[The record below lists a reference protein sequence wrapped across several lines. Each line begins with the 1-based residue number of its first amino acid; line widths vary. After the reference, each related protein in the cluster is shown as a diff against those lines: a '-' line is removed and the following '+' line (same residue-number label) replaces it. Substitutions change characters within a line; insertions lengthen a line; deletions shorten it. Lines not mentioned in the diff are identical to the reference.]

1 MPPVDP
7 LYWGLAVIPLALLMI
22 TLVVLRWKAH
32 EAASVGMFAAIL
44 IAFGMYR
51 MDLADIA
58 VASAVG
64 VWEAAAILYII
75 IPALIFYHVI
85 DRARGF
91 DALREQIKSFT
102 SNELFLV
109 LSAGWVFVSFM
120 QSISG
125 FGTPIVVVA
134 PILFA
139 LGVKPVYAVAIPL
152 IGHAWANTFGTLGVA
167 WVTLEGIVTMQDVL
181 LTAVS
186 AGILLWMANVLAGVT
201 IAYIYGRRQAVTY
214 ALPMIAIISVVH
226 GGGQLIGIYFWEPAF
241 ANFFAATLA
250 LLTLAPISKLS
261 RYATP
266 ADDIERR
273 PAMKDEFTSMHAER
287 STPVV
292 ADGGTAE
299 DADPRADGGIV
310 APTTT
315 DAVDEDLM
323 NLKLAA
329 LPFGVLAVIAFVTA
343 VVEPIGE
350 ALEPAELVIP
360 FPAVETGYGVET
372 AALGGAG
379 EGLAL
384 INYPGMFL
392 LVSALVAYLVY
403 RYTGHYERTRELV
416 EGEQE
421 GFLTVVLRTA
431 IPASIAVVG
440 FLVMALVM
448 DYSGQT
454 SVLAQ
459 GLASIATDNTYGFL
473 SPVIGALGAFMTS
486 SNTASNILFGA
497 LQLETSAALG
507 TSESWILAGQTAG
520 GAIGNAISPAN
531 VILGTTAVGIVG
543 REGDVLRVV
552 IPWVVGVCALVGIFI
567 VAAIGV
573 GFLGVI

>member
-1 MPPVDP
+1 M
-7 LYWGLAVIPLALLMI
+7 AAIPLVLLLV
-22 TLVVLRWKAH
+22 TLVVFRWAAH

-44 IAFGMYR
+44 VAFGLYQL
-51 MDLADIA
+51 DVTGLA

-64 VWEAAAILYII
+64 IWEAVAILYII

-102 SNELFLV
+102 NNELFLV
-109 LSAGWVFVSFM
+109 LAAGWVFVSFM

-134 PILFA
+134 PILLA
-139 LGVKPVYAVAIPL
+139 LGAKPVYAVAIPL

-167 WVTLEGIVTMQDVL
+167 WVTLEGIVEMQNVL
-181 LTAVS
+181 LTALS
-186 AGILLWMANVLAGVT
+186 AGVLLWIANISAGLT
-201 IAYIYGRRQAVTY
+201 IAYIYGRREAVSY
-214 ALPMIAIISVVH
+214 ALPFVVVISVVH
-226 GGGQLIGIYFWEPAF
+226 GGGQLLGIYFWEPAF

-250 LLTLAPISKLS
+250 LLTLAPLSKLS

-266 ADDIERR
+266 ADGIESR
-273 PAMKDEFTSMHAER
+273 PAMKDEIETRGA
-287 STPVV
+287 STPSPAV
-292 ADGGTAE
+292 ADGGETTG
-299 DADPRADGGIV
+299 DVRTDGGT
-310 APTTT
+310 ATAG
-315 DAVDEDLM
+315 DAAHTVDDDLM
-323 NLKLAA
+323 SLKLAA

-343 VVEPIGE
+343 VVEPVGE
-350 ALEPAELVIP
+350 ALGTVELVLP
-360 FPAVETGYGVET
+360 FPAVETGLGVET
-372 AALGGAG
+372 GALSAAGDGI
-379 EGLAL
+379 AL
-384 INYPGMFL
+384 LNYPGAFL

-403 RYTGHYERTRELV
+403 RQAGYYEQTRELLD
-416 EGEQE
+416 GEQE
-421 GFLTVVLRTA
+421 GFLDVVLRTA

-459 GLASIATDNTYGFL
+459 GLATVATNETYGFL
-473 SPVIGALGAFMTS
+473 SPIIGALGAFMTS
-486 SNTASNILFGA
+486 SNTASNILFSG
-497 LQLETSAALG
+497 LQLETAIALG

-543 REGDVLRVV
+543 REGDVLRKV
-552 IPWVVGVCALVGIFI
+552 IPWVAVVCAIVGIVI
-567 VAAIGV
+567 VVATIV
-573 GFLGVI
+573 GFLGAI

>member
-7 LYWGLAVIPLALLMI
+7 LYWGLAAVPLVLLMI
-22 TLVVLRWKAH
+22 TLVVFRWKAH

-44 IAFGMYR
+44 VAFGMYR
-51 MDLADIA
+51 MELGDIA

-64 VWEAAAILYII
+64 VWEAVAILYII
-75 IPALIFYHVI
+75 IPALIFYHII

-102 SNELFLV
+102 NNELFLV
-109 LSAGWVFVSFM
+109 LAAGWVFVSFM

-134 PILFA
+134 PILLA

-186 AGILLWMANVLAGVT
+186 AGVLLWIANAIAGLT
-201 IAYIYGRRQAVTY
+201 IAYISGRRKAVTY
-214 ALPMIAIISVVH
+214 AVPMVAIVSVVH
-226 GGGQLIGIYFWEPAF
+226 GGGQLLGIYFWEPAF

-250 LLTLAPISKLS
+250 LLALAPISKLS
-261 RYATP
+261 LYATP
-266 ADDIERR
+266 ADDIETR
-273 PAMKDEFTSMHAER
+273 PAMKDDFTSLR
-287 STPVV
+287 SEGPSPAV
-292 ADGGTAE
+292 ADGGTPTGSSDTE
-299 DADPRADGGIV
+299 PRTDGGT
-310 APTTT
+310 AT
-315 DAVDEDLM
+315 ASGVDSDLM
-323 NLKLAA
+323 SLKLAA
-329 LPFGVLAVIAFVTA
+329 LPFGVLALLAFVTA

-350 ALEPAELVIP
+350 ALATVELVVP
-360 FPAVETGYGVET
+360 FPGVETGFGIET
-372 AALGGAG
+372 EALGAG
-379 EGLAL
+379 DGLAL

-392 LVSALVAYLVY
+392 LVSALVAYLAY
-403 RYTGHYERTRELV
+403 RYTGHYEKTRQLTN
-416 EGEQE
+416 GDQE
-421 GFLTVVLRTA
+421 GFVAVVLRTA
-431 IPASIAVVG
+431 VPASIAVVG

-448 DYSGQT
+448 DYSGQV

-459 GLASIATDNTYGFL
+459 GLASVATTDTYGFL
-473 SPVIGALGAFMTS
+473 SPIIGALGAFMTS

-497 LQLETSAALG
+497 LQLETAGALG

-520 GAIGNAISPAN
+520 GAIGNAMSPAN

-543 REGDVLRVV
+543 REGDVLRKV
-552 IPWVVGVCALVGIFI
+552 IPWVAGVCAIVGAFI
-567 VAAIGV
+567 VVSIAV
-573 GFLGVI
+573 GFLGAI

>member
-7 LYWGLAVIPLALLMI
+7 LYWGLAAVPLVLLMI
-22 TLVVLRWKAH
+22 TLVVFRWKAH

-44 IAFGMYR
+44 VAFGMYR
-51 MDLADIA
+51 MELGDIA

-64 VWEAAAILYII
+64 VWEAVAILYII
-75 IPALIFYHVI
+75 IPALIFYHII

-102 SNELFLV
+102 NNELFLV
-109 LSAGWVFVSFM
+109 LAAGWVFVSFM

-134 PILFA
+134 PILLA

-186 AGILLWMANVLAGVT
+186 AGVLLWIANAIAGLT
-201 IAYIYGRRQAVTY
+201 IAYIYGRRKAVTY
-214 ALPMIAIISVVH
+214 AVPMVAIISVVH
-226 GGGQLIGIYFWEPAF
+226 GGGQLLGIYFWEPAF

-250 LLTLAPISKLS
+250 LLALAPISKLS
-261 RYATP
+261 LYATP
-266 ADDIERR
+266 ADDIETR
-273 PAMKDEFTSMHAER
+273 PAMKDDFTSLR
-287 STPVV
+287 SEGPSPAV
-292 ADGGTAE
+292 ADGGTPTGSSDTE
-299 DADPRADGGIV
+299 PRTDGGT
-310 APTTT
+310 AT
-315 DAVDEDLM
+315 ASGVDSDLM
-323 NLKLAA
+323 SLKLAA
-329 LPFGVLAVIAFVTA
+329 LPFGVLALLAFVTA

-350 ALEPAELVIP
+350 ALATVELVVP
-360 FPAVETGYGVET
+360 FPGVETGFGIET
-372 AALGGAG
+372 EALGAG
-379 EGLAL
+379 DGLAL

-392 LVSALVAYLVY
+392 LVSALVAYLAY
-403 RYTGHYERTRELV
+403 RYTGHYEKTRQLTN
-416 EGEQE
+416 GDQE
-421 GFLTVVLRTA
+421 GFVAVVLRTA
-431 IPASIAVVG
+431 VPASIAVVG

-448 DYSGQT
+448 DYSGQV

-459 GLASIATDNTYGFL
+459 GLASVATTDTYGFL
-473 SPVIGALGAFMTS
+473 SPIIGALGAFMTS

-497 LQLETSAALG
+497 LQLETAGALG

-520 GAIGNAISPAN
+520 GAIGNAMSPAN

-543 REGDVLRVV
+543 REGDVLRKV
-552 IPWVVGVCALVGIFI
+552 IPWVAGVCAIVGAFI
-567 VAAIGV
+567 VVSIAV
-573 GFLGVI
+573 GFLGAI

>member
-1 MPPVDP
+1 M
-7 LYWGLAVIPLALLMI
+7 AAIPLVLLLV
-22 TLVVLRWKAH
+22 TLVVFRWAAH

-44 IAFGMYR
+44 VAFGLYQL
-51 MDLADIA
+51 DVTGLA

-64 VWEAAAILYII
+64 IWEAVAILYII

-102 SNELFLV
+102 NNELFLV
-109 LSAGWVFVSFM
+109 LAAGWVFVSFM

-134 PILFA
+134 PILLA
-139 LGVKPVYAVAIPL
+139 LGAKPVYAVAIPL

-167 WVTLEGIVTMQDVL
+167 WVTLEGIVEMQNVL
-181 LTAVS
+181 LTALS
-186 AGILLWMANVLAGVT
+186 AGVLLWIANISAGLT
-201 IAYIYGRRQAVTY
+201 IAYIYGRREAVSY
-214 ALPMIAIISVVH
+214 ALPFVVVISVVH
-226 GGGQLIGIYFWEPAF
+226 GGGQLLGIYFWEPAF

-250 LLTLAPISKLS
+250 LLTLAPLSKLS

-266 ADDIERR
+266 ADGIESR
-273 PAMKDEFTSMHAER
+273 PAMKDEIETRGA
-287 STPVV
+287 STPSPAV
-292 ADGGTAE
+292 ADGGETTG
-299 DADPRADGGIV
+299 DVRTDGGT
-310 APTTT
+310 ATAG
-315 DAVDEDLM
+315 DAAHTVDDDLM
-323 NLKLAA
+323 SLKLAA

-343 VVEPIGE
+343 VVEPVGE
-350 ALEPAELVIP
+350 ALGTVELVLP
-360 FPAVETGYGVET
+360 FPAVETGLGVET
-372 AALGGAG
+372 GALSAAGDGI
-379 EGLAL
+379 AL
-384 INYPGMFL
+384 LNYPGAFL

-403 RYTGHYERTRELV
+403 RQAGYYEQTRELLD
-416 EGEQE
+416 GEQE
-421 GFLTVVLRTA
+421 GFLDVVLRTA

-459 GLASIATDNTYGFL
+459 GLATVATNETYGFL
-473 SPVIGALGAFMTS
+473 SPIIGALGAFMTS
-486 SNTASNILFGA
+486 SNTASNILFGG
-497 LQLETSAALG
+497 LQLETAIALG

-543 REGDVLRVV
+543 REGDVLRKV
-552 IPWVVGVCALVGIFI
+552 IPWVAVVCAIVGIVI
-567 VAAIGV
+567 VVATIV
-573 GFLGVI
+573 GFLGAI

>member
-7 LYWGLAVIPLALLMI
+7 LYWGLAAVPLVLLMI
-22 TLVVLRWKAH
+22 TLVVFRWKAH

-44 IAFGMYR
+44 VAFGMYR
-51 MDLADIA
+51 MELGDIA

-64 VWEAAAILYII
+64 VWEAVAILYII
-75 IPALIFYHVI
+75 IPALIFYHII

-102 SNELFLV
+102 NNELFLV
-109 LSAGWVFVSFM
+109 LAAGWVFVSFM

-134 PILFA
+134 PILLA

-186 AGILLWMANVLAGVT
+186 AGVLLWIANAIAGLT
-201 IAYIYGRRQAVTY
+201 IAYIYGRRKAVTY
-214 ALPMIAIISVVH
+214 AVPMVAIVSVVH
-226 GGGQLIGIYFWEPAF
+226 GGGQLLGIYFWEPAF

-250 LLTLAPISKLS
+250 LLALAPISKLS
-261 RYATP
+261 LYATP
-266 ADDIERR
+266 ADDIETR
-273 PAMKDEFTSMHAER
+273 PAMKDDFTSLR
-287 STPVV
+287 SEGPSPAV
-292 ADGGTAE
+292 ADGGTPTGSSDTE
-299 DADPRADGGIV
+299 PRTDGGT
-310 APTTT
+310 AT
-315 DAVDEDLM
+315 ASGVDSDLM
-323 NLKLAA
+323 SLKLAA
-329 LPFGVLAVIAFVTA
+329 LPFGVLALLAFVTA

-350 ALEPAELVIP
+350 ALATVELVVP
-360 FPAVETGYGVET
+360 FPGVETGFGIET
-372 AALGGAG
+372 EALGAG
-379 EGLAL
+379 DGLAL

-392 LVSALVAYLVY
+392 LVSALVAYLAY
-403 RYTGHYERTRELV
+403 RYTGHYEKTRQLTN
-416 EGEQE
+416 GDQE
-421 GFLTVVLRTA
+421 GFVAVVLRTA
-431 IPASIAVVG
+431 VPASIAVVG

-448 DYSGQT
+448 DYSGQV

-459 GLASIATDNTYGFL
+459 GLASVATTDTYGFL
-473 SPVIGALGAFMTS
+473 SPIIGALGAFMTS

-497 LQLETSAALG
+497 LQLETAGALG

-520 GAIGNAISPAN
+520 GAIGNAMSPAN

-543 REGDVLRVV
+543 REGDVLRKV
-552 IPWVVGVCALVGIFI
+552 IPWVAGVCAIVGAFI
-567 VAAIGV
+567 VVSIAV
-573 GFLGVI
+573 GFLGAI

>member
-1 MPPVDP
+1 M
-7 LYWGLAVIPLALLMI
+7 AAIPLVLLLV
-22 TLVVLRWKAH
+22 TLVVFRWAAH

-44 IAFGMYR
+44 VAFGLYQL
-51 MDLADIA
+51 DVTGLA

-64 VWEAAAILYII
+64 IWEAVAILYII

-102 SNELFLV
+102 NNELFLV
-109 LSAGWVFVSFM
+109 LAAGWVFVSFM

-134 PILFA
+134 PILLA
-139 LGVKPVYAVAIPL
+139 LGAKPVYAVAIPL

-167 WVTLEGIVTMQDVL
+167 WVTLEGIVEMQNVL
-181 LTAVS
+181 LTALS
-186 AGILLWMANVLAGVT
+186 AGVLLWIANISAGLT
-201 IAYIYGRRQAVTY
+201 IAYIYGRREAVSY
-214 ALPMIAIISVVH
+214 ALPFVVVISVVH
-226 GGGQLIGIYFWEPAF
+226 GGGQLLGIYFWEPAF

-250 LLTLAPISKLS
+250 LLTLAPLSKLS

-266 ADDIERR
+266 ADGIESR
-273 PAMKDEFTSMHAER
+273 PAMKDEIETRGA
-287 STPVV
+287 STPSPAV
-292 ADGGTAE
+292 ADGGETTG
-299 DADPRADGGIV
+299 DVRTDGGT
-310 APTTT
+310 ATAG
-315 DAVDEDLM
+315 DAAHTVDDDLM
-323 NLKLAA
+323 SLKLAA

-343 VVEPIGE
+343 VVEPVGE
-350 ALEPAELVIP
+350 ALGTVELVLP
-360 FPAVETGYGVET
+360 FPAVETGLGVET
-372 AALGGAG
+372 GALSAAGDGI
-379 EGLAL
+379 AL
-384 INYPGMFL
+384 LNYPGAFL

-403 RYTGHYERTRELV
+403 RQAGYYEQTRELLD
-416 EGEQE
+416 GEQE
-421 GFLTVVLRTA
+421 GFLDVVLRTA

-459 GLASIATDNTYGFL
+459 GLATVATNETYGFL
-473 SPVIGALGAFMTS
+473 SPIIGALGAFMTS
-486 SNTASNILFGA
+486 SNTASNILFGG
-497 LQLETSAALG
+497 LQLETTIALG

-543 REGDVLRVV
+543 REGDVLRKV
-552 IPWVVGVCALVGIFI
+552 IPWVAVVCAIVGIVI
-567 VAAIGV
+567 VVATIV
-573 GFLGVI
+573 GFLGAI

>member
-7 LYWGLAVIPLALLMI
+7 LYWGLAAIPLLLLMV
-22 TLVVLRWKAH
+22 TLVVFRWKAH

-44 IAFGMYR
+44 VAFGMYR
-51 MDLADIA
+51 MELSDIA

-64 VWEAAAILYII
+64 VWEAVAILYII
-75 IPALIFYHVI
+75 IPALIFYHII

-109 LSAGWVFVSFM
+109 LAAGWVFVSFM

-134 PILFA
+134 PILLA

-186 AGILLWMANVLAGVT
+186 AGVLLWIANVIAGLT
-201 IAYIYGRRQAVTY
+201 IAYIYGRRKAVTY
-214 ALPMIAIISVVH
+214 AVPMVAIVSLVH
-226 GGGQLIGIYFWEPAF
+226 GGGQLLGIYFWEPAF

-250 LLTLAPISKLS
+250 LLALAPISKLS
-261 RYATP
+261 LYASP
-266 ADDIERR
+266 ADGIETR
-273 PAMKDEFTSMHAER
+273 PAMKDDFTSLR
-287 STPVV
+287 SDSPSPAV
-292 ADGGTAE
+292 ADGGTPAGSSDTE
-299 DADPRADGGIV
+299 PQTDGGV
-310 APTTT
+310 ATGSS
-315 DAVDEDLM
+315 VDDDLM
-323 NLKLAA
+323 SLKLAA
-329 LPFGVLAVIAFVTA
+329 LPFGVLAVLAFVTA
-343 VVEPIGE
+343 VVEPIGD
-350 ALEPAELVIP
+350 ALATVELAVP
-360 FPAVETGYGVET
+360 FPGVETGFGVET
-372 AALGGAG
+372 GAIGAG
-379 EGLAL
+379 DGLAL

-392 LVSALVAYLVY
+392 LVSALVAYLAY
-403 RYTGHYERTRELV
+403 RYTGHYEKTRQLT

-421 GFLTVVLRTA
+421 GFVAVLLRTA
-431 IPASIAVVG
+431 VPASIAVVG

-448 DYSGQT
+448 DYSGQVT
-454 SVLAQ
+454 VLAQ
-459 GLASIATDNTYGFL
+459 GLASVATTETYGFL
-473 SPVIGALGAFMTS
+473 SPIIGALGAFMTS

-497 LQLETSAALG
+497 LQLETSTALG

-520 GAIGNAISPAN
+520 GAIGNAMSPAN

-543 REGDVLRVV
+543 REGDVLRKV
-552 IPWVVGVCALVGIFI
+552 IPWVAGVCAIVGAFI
-567 VAAIGV
+567 VVSIAV
-573 GFLGVI
+573 GFLGAI

>member
-1 MPPVDP
+1 VPPVDP
-7 LYWGLAVIPLALLMI
+7 LYWALAAIPLALLMI
-22 TLVVLRWKAH
+22 TLVVFRWKAH

-51 MDLADIA
+51 MELSDIA

-64 VWEAAAILYII
+64 VWEAVAILYII
-75 IPALIFYHVI
+75 IPALIFYHII

-102 SNELFLV
+102 NNELFLV
-109 LSAGWVFVSFM
+109 LAAGWVFVSFM

-134 PILFA
+134 PILLA

-167 WVTLEGIVTMQDVL
+167 WVTLEGVVEMQEVL

-186 AGILLWMANVLAGVT
+186 AGVLLWIANVIAGLT
-201 IAYIYGRRQAVTY
+201 IAYIYGRRKAVTY
-214 ALPMIAIISVVH
+214 AVPMVVIISLVH

-261 RYATP
+261 LYASP
-266 ADDIERR
+266 ADDIETR
-273 PAMKDEFTSMHAER
+273 PAMKDDFTSLRA
-287 STPVV
+287 SDSSPAV
-292 ADGGTAE
+292 ADGGTPTDNSSTE
-299 DADPRADGGIV
+299 TRTDGGT
-310 APTTT
+310 AT
-315 DAVDEDLM
+315 AGVDSDLM
-323 NLKLAA
+323 SLKLAA
-329 LPFGVLAVIAFVTA
+329 LPFGVLAVLAFVTA
-343 VVEPIGE
+343 VVEPIGD
-350 ALEPAELVIP
+350 ALATVELVVP
-360 FPAVETGYGVET
+360 FPGVETGFGVET
-372 AALGGAG
+372 AGLGAG
-379 EGLAL
+379 DGLAL

-392 LVSALVAYLVY
+392 LVSALVAYLAY
-403 RYTGHYERTRELV
+403 RYTGHYEKTRQLTD
-416 EGEQE
+416 GEQE
-421 GFLTVVLRTA
+421 GFLAVVLRTA

-448 DYSGQT
+448 DYSGQV

-459 GLASIATDNTYGFL
+459 GLASVATTETYGFL
-473 SPVIGALGAFMTS
+473 SPIIGALGAFMTS

-497 LQLETSAALG
+497 LQLETAGALG

-520 GAIGNAISPAN
+520 GAIGNAMSPAN

-543 REGDVLRVV
+543 KEGDVLRKV
-552 IPWVVGVCALVGIFI
+552 IPWVAGVCAIVGAFI
-567 VAAIGV
+567 VVSIAV
-573 GFLGVI
+573 GFLGAI